1 MQLKPITIIG
11 LGALWIATIAGAF
24 YLGKDQPKSEGKLSS
39 QPGSSNS
46 EALTPGG
53 ASKGSKNANAGTK
66 TAQGGGGESS
76 EGIPL
81 KQLLAQLKGT
91 MRLGG
96 MQNPNAMMKAMALL
110 DKIRPEDFQEALSEA
125 EAMTDQQMK
134 MLVHMTVLGKWAE
147 QDGPAAMK
155 YAEEHSQEKG
165 MMAQMAKMSV
175 AAAWAEKDPE
185 AVWKWYNDQKGEDTG
200 PMGGQMVLMSLFSSM
215 AAKDPEMAFKRL
227 AEIEGPGKQMAIA
240 GMFQSS
246 MFDESKR
253 AEILKLVD
261 AMPDK
266 SERDQAKMSMI
277 SQWVM
282 LAPDEAIAY
291 VKSQPAEEGNML
303 RTQVGTMYMMS
314 NPKKGA
320 DFILEGATD
329 ENKAQKYSTIIGSW
343 AHQDPNAAG
352 AWLNEQPQGP
362 HLDDARN
369 SFVYATAQTD
379 PGSAMV
385 WATTITEPSKREAS
399 TSFAYQAWKKKD
411 QASADEA
418 LGKSGLSAEQVQ
430 RIQSQAGDPS
440 GRPAEVVPAATVEVQ
455 GN

>member
-1 MQLKPITIIG
+1 MQLKPITITGI
-11 LGALWIATIAGAF
+11 GALWIVTLAGAF
-24 YLGKDQPKSEGKLSS
+24 YLGKDQPKGGGQSTG
-39 QPGSSNS
+39 QPGKANS
-46 EALTPGG
+46 DVLTPGG
-53 ASKGSKNANAGTK
+53 TAKGSKNAEGK
-66 TAQGGGGESS
+66 TAQGGGETGF

-125 EAMTDQQMK
+125 ENMTDQQMK

-147 QDGPAAMK
+147 QNGPEAMK
-155 YAEEHSQEKG
+155 YAEEHSKDKG
-165 MMAQMAKMSV
+165 MMSQVAKMSV
-175 AAAWAEKDPE
+175 AASWAEKDPD
-185 AVWKWYNDQKGEDTG
+185 AVWKWYNDQKDTDTG
-200 PMGGQMVLMSLFSSM
+200 PMGGPMVLMSLFSSM

-227 AEIEGPGKQMAIA
+227 AEIDGPGKQMAIA
-240 GMFQSS
+240 GIFQSA
-246 MFDESKR
+246 MFDEAKR
-253 AEILKLVD
+253 AEVLKQVD

-282 LAPDEAIAY
+282 LAPDDAIAY

-303 RTQVGTMYMMS
+303 RTQVGQMYMMS
-314 NPKKGA
+314 DPKKGA

-352 AWLNEQPQGP
+352 TWLNDQPQGP

-369 SFVYATAQTD
+369 SFVFATAQTD

-385 WATTITEPSKREAS
+385 WATTITEPTKRESA
-399 TSFAYQAWKKKD
+399 TTVAYQAWKKKD

-418 LGKSGLSAEQVQ
+418 LGKFGLSAEQIQ
-430 RIQSQAGDPS
+430 RIQSQSGDAA
-440 GRPAEVVPAATVEVQ
+440 GRPATTVPAATVEVK

>member
-1 MQLKPITIIG
+1 MQLKPITILG
-11 LGALWIATIAGAF
+11 LGALWIATLAGAF
-24 YLGKDQPKSEGKLSS
+24 YLGKDQPKNTGQLTG
-39 QPGSSNS
+39 QPGNSNS
-46 EALTPGG
+46 DALNSGG
-53 ASKGSKNANAGTK
+53 VAKGSKNAGGK
-66 TAQGGGGESS
+66 TAQGGGEANA

-125 EAMTDQQMK
+125 ENMTDQQMK

-147 QDGPAAMK
+147 QNGPEAMK
-155 YAEEHSQEKG
+155 YAEEHSKDKG
-165 MMAQMAKMSV
+165 MMNQMAKMSV
-175 AAAWAEKDPE
+175 AAAWAEKDPD
-185 AVWKWYNDQKGEDTG
+185 AVWKWYNDQKDTDTG

-227 AEIEGPGKQMAIA
+227 AEIDGQGKQMAIA
-240 GMFQSS
+240 GIFQSA
-246 MFDESKR
+246 MFDEAKR
-253 AEILKLVD
+253 AEVLKQVD

-282 LAPDEAIAY
+282 FAPDDAIAY

-303 RTQVGTMYMMS
+303 RTQVGQMYMMS
-314 NPKKGA
+314 DPKKGA

-352 AWLNEQPQGP
+352 TWLNEQPQGP

-369 SFVYATAQTD
+369 SFVFATSQTD

-385 WATTITEPSKREAS
+385 WATTITEPTKRESA
-399 TSFAYQAWKKKD
+399 TTFAYQAWKKKD

-418 LGKSGLSAEQVQ
+418 LGKSGLTAEQIQ
-430 RIQSQAGDPS
+430 RIQAGSAEAGD
-440 GRPAEVVPAATVEVQ
+440 RATATPAPTIQVQ

>member
-1 MQLKPITIIG
+1 MQFKPITIIG
-11 LGALWIATIAGAF
+11 LGGLWIATLAGAF
-24 YLGKDQPKSEGKLSS
+24 YLGKDQLKNEGKLSG
-39 QPGSSNS
+39 QPGTSNP

-53 ASKGSKNANAGTK
+53 ASKGSKKAGTK
-66 TAQGGGGESS
+66 DASGGGATNA

-81 KQLLAQLKGT
+81 KQLLAQLKGS

-110 DKIRPEDFQEALSEA
+110 DKIRPEDFQEALNEA
-125 EAMTDQQMK
+125 ENMTDQQMK

-155 YAEEHSQEKG
+155 YAEEHSKEKG

-175 AAAWAEKDPE
+175 ASAWAEKDPE
-185 AVWKWYNDQKGEDTG
+185 AVWKWYNDQKGEDSG

-266 SERDQAKMSMI
+266 SEREQAKMSMI

-282 LAPDEAIAY
+282 LAPDDAIAY

-303 RTQVGTMYMMS
+303 RTQVGQMYMMT

-352 AWLNEQPQGP
+352 TWLNEQPQGP
-362 HLDDARN
+362 HLDEARN
-369 SFVYATAQTD
+369 SFVFATSQTD

-385 WATTITEPSKREAS
+385 WATTITEPTKREAA

-418 LGKSGLSAEQVQ
+418 LGKSGLTAEQVQ
-430 RIQSQAGDPS
+430 RIQSQPTDAGNRS
-440 GRPAEVVPAATVEVQ
+440 STVPVPTVEVQ
-455 GN
+455 TN